1 MRTQSIRWKTPVWHP
16 LPAMTPGC
24 GGDTLAKLSG
34 SQLGELVTFTAAQFS
49 QKQEQE
55 AG

>member
-1 MRTQSIRWKTPVWHP
+1 MKNAYLASAARNAAGAAEGSR
-16 LPAMTPGC
+16 
-24 GGDTLAKLSG
+24 LAKLSG